1 MSSINKFKIKKEKK
15 EGHKSPSNLLKT
27 GIDSLLLLFENK
39 NNEYYKK
46 ISEYQII
53 INNLQIKNKKL
64 IKENYILKKNNTY
77 QNKLIKDLRNEN
89 NNLNNIINNIK
100 GKLSMELS
108 YTNIKNITNINHNNG
123 DINNTNKNKNKNNST
138 NNNSNINN
146 KSFNY
151 KRIKIKKVNIN
162 DYGENNRTRNMS
174 NFSGNISSSSNKDK
188 DAYLTDR
195 FHKKNNVLSNSINF
209 RNNEYKINK
218 RLFSNRKLE
227 KNFSYNFN
235 DNSLHVKD
243 NYYSRQRTKNN
254 SFKHYNFNNEIS
266 NKNNLIENKRDIKYK
281 INKRKFI
288 ENENYDANLKT
299 LNKYSCSKNL
309 FDKYINDSK
318 NVQIYNTI
326 ELY

>member
-1 MSSINKFKIKKEKK
+1 
-15 EGHKSPSNLLKT
+15 
-27 GIDSLLLLFENK
+27 
-39 NNEYYKK
+39 
-46 ISEYQII
+46 
-53 INNLQIKNKKL
+53 
-64 IKENYILKKNNTY
+64 
-77 QNKLIKDLRNEN
+77 
-89 NNLNNIINNIK
+89 
-100 GKLSMELS
+100 
-108 YTNIKNITNINHNNG
+108 
-123 DINNTNKNKNKNNST
+123 
-138 NNNSNINN
+138 
-146 KSFNY
+146 
-151 KRIKIKKVNIN
+151 
-162 DYGENNRTRNMS
+162 MS
-174 NFSGNISSSSNKDK
+174 NFSGNISSSSTKDAK

-218 RLFSNRKLE
+218 GLFSNKKLE

-235 DNSLHVKD
+235 DNSLNVKDVKD

-266 NKNNLIENKRDIKYK
+266 NKNNIFENKRDIRYK

-288 ENENYDANLKT
+288 ENENDDANLKT
-299 LNKYSCSKNL
+299 LNKFSCSKNL